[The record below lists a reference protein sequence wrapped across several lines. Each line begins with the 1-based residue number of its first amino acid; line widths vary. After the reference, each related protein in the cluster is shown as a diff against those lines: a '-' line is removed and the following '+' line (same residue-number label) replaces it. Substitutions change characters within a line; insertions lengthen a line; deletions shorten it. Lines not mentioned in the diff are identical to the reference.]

1 MSFASAG
8 PAATF
13 SPFGGFPDGPTTE
26 ALRTGGWAWMAHS
39 EGCRREG
46 LPEDPVGGGL
56 PRGVSRVDERKARR
70 LVVGVDGSEGS
81 ERALS
86 FAIWIARGL
95 GAEVVAVHTL
105 RPAAYPDAFPWA
117 LGSSPEIWER
127 SWRDARAE
135 LERTLEQDRCRPLRD
150 AEVPFRTAVVEGGPE
165 TLVQFADREEAD
177 MIVVRRRGRGGFSE
191 LVLGS
196 VSHQLVHHARRPVVV
211 VPLR

>member
-1 MSFASAG
+1 VG
-8 PAATF
+8 
-13 SPFGGFPDGPTTE
+13 E
-26 ALRTGGWAWMAHS
+26 VTG
-39 EGCRREG
+39 
-46 LPEDPVGGGL
+46 
-56 PRGVSRVDERKARR
+56 VDERKARR

-86 FAIWIARGL
+86 FAIWIAREL

-127 SWRDARAE
+127 SWRDARTE
-135 LERTLEQDRCRPLRD
+135 LERTLEEEWCHPLRD
-150 AEVPFRTAVVEGGPE
+150 AEVPYRTAVVEGGPE
-165 TLVQFADREEAD
+165 TLAQFADREEAD
-177 MIVVRRRGRGGFSE
+177 MIVVGRRGRGGFSE

-196 VSHQLVHHARRPVVV
+196 VSHQLVHNAHRPVVV